1 MFRSMDEMYNE
12 MLERNRRLL
21 AYAEE
26 AYYRDFSR
34 AIAAIHHA
42 YTDLVCFGEKEV
54 WFGDMLMESDL
65 QMAIH
70 TEHFYKKVKQQY
82 DEALRLVEGSVS

>member
-1 MFRSMDEMYNE
+1 MFRSMDEIYKDS
-12 MLERNRRLL
+12 LERNQRLL

-26 AYYRDFSR
+26 AYYQDFSH

-54 WFGDMLMESDL
+54 WFGDMLMESAL
-65 QMAIH
+65 QMAINA
-70 TEHFYKKVKQQY
+70 EHFYNKVKEQY
-82 DEALRLVEGSVS
+82 DEALHLV